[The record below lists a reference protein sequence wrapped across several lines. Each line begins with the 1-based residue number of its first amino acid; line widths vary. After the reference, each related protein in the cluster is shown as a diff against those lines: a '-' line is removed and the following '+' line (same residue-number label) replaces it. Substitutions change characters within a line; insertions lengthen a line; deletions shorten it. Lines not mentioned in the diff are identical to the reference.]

1 MNHAD
6 YQAPAVLQVAEV
18 TLERNLL
25 AGPSVVDTLIVEST
39 GQEVKEYDFTDT
51 NFNHEW
57 GE

>member
-1 MNHAD
+1 MNRTD
-6 YQAPAVLQVAEV
+6 YRTPAVLQVAEV
-18 TLERNLL
+18 ALERNLL

>member
-1 MNHAD
+1 MKRIA
-6 YQAPAVLQVAEV
+6 YRTPAVLQVAEV
-18 TLERNLL
+18 ALERNLL
-25 AGPSVVDTLIVEST
+25 AGPSVYMEVEST